1 MDFAALAFDVNYAN
15 DAAARQARW
24 QATERE
30 PTLLGGMERGAREK
44 IQVLKERQNNG
55 MPLCRRRR
63 RRQRLSIK
71 IPKNKTFSLS
81 HFERKF
87 KKQIVIS

>member
-15 DAAARQARW
+15 DAASRQARW
-24 QATERE
+24 QAMERE

-63 RRQRLSIK
+63 QRLSIK